1 MARHFYLVALKS
13 CLSSSEASLDN
24 IGAAPHPRV
33 PYWAQTMWC
42 HKMLWN
48 CSQKRCQSVEM
59 RSRPRWKCIRDQGS
73 ILIWAGQCFC
83 KIPEVAS
90 TFCLLYSLLCFGKDW
105 QQALKERFSMEKS
118 LYFIFLC
125 WAVWRRWRANPCSHI
140 RLFAATCHQHLLSS
154 SWRRTSCNLLSSR
167 PPFSFF
173 KILSKRVARR
183 GRGDGRNLLLWIPPT
198 ESCVLE

>member
-13 CLSSSEASLDN
+13 YLSSSEASLDN
-24 IGAAPHPRV
+24 IGAALHPRV

-48 CSQKRCQSVEM
+48 CSQKRCRSAEM

-73 ILIWAGQCFC
+73 ILIWAGQCSY
-83 KIPEVAS
+83 KIPDS

-125 WAVWRRWRANPCSHI
+125 WAVWKEMTCQSLQSHQTFCGHMPSAPSFLI
-140 RLFAATCHQHLLSS
+140 MKTHLM
-154 SWRRTSCNLLSSR
+154 
-167 PPFSFF
+167 
-173 KILSKRVARR
+173 
-183 GRGDGRNLLLWIPPT
+183 
-198 ESCVLE
+198 